1 MPARGI
7 ITLTTAPA
15 GSGKTYR
22 RGPHFLL
29 TYLLPETATTH
40 WSNLPLFPEKI
51 AEEAAKRTKRPL
63 EEFTNRIKLIP
74 PEVCDQ
80 WRAGESGPWEFFA
93 DIDLQDAHLAL
104 DEFHEFCGAN
114 TAPALREKYRVWFGQ
129 IRHRGATIEIISQDP
144 DKIGKEVEREC
155 ANRLALVNNEDR
167 RDPYFRIL
175 FGDWYELRAK
185 FITGQYIAAVWE
197 VEYRKA
203 NGKWVEE
210 DKRVF
215 WLDKTYF
222 PFYDSYSKP
231 TDSKVKGEAKKREF
245 EKRTRLGLIGWFI
258 RNNWP
263 RLVTKGALYGFF
275 VWLVCGGLVWL
286 MLQSVNFMNRR
297 VIAQMNRAAMGDLG
311 GAQITHKAA
320 NAATKPLAEVRPGL
334 RTTIEDL
341 PRPFAKQVV
350 PATEKASPE
359 RALAIQKELAQ
370 EYYNELQDERN
381 RSIELERQLEELQSR
396 LSKNSLVVCL
406 TPESMTLSDGQSYR
420 VGERVDSGLYAGR
433 IVKAIH
439 WNRRRVEFDDG
450 TVVGLPSEVVGVV
463 GESGVAAKPELLRP
477 AARSGGGEPAGT
489 QAGVS
494 GALRGAR

>member
-15 GSGKTYR
+15 GSGKTFR

-29 TYLLPETATTH
+29 NYLLTQTHASH

-51 AEEAAKRTKRPL
+51 AEEAAKRTGRPL
-63 EEFTNRIKLIP
+63 EEFIDRIKLIP

-80 WRAGESGPWEFFA
+80 WRSGDSGPWEFFA
-93 DIDLQDAHLAL
+93 SIDLQDAHLAL

-114 TAPALREKYRVWFGQ
+114 TPPALREKYRVWFGQ

-185 FITGQYIAAVWE
+185 FFTGQYIASVWE

-231 TDSKVKGEAKKREF
+231 TDSAVKGEASKREF

-258 RNNWP
+258 KNNWP
-263 RLVTKGALYGFF
+263 RLVWKGAIYGFV
-275 VWLVCGGLVWL
+275 VWLLCGGLVWL
-286 MLQSVNFMNRR
+286 MLQAVSVINHR
-297 VIAQMNRAAMGDLG
+297 VISQLNRAAVGDLG
-311 GAQITHKAA
+311 GVQTIHSTTTSIKGVTHPSA
-320 NAATKPLAEVRPGL
+320 
-334 RTTIEDL
+334 L
-341 PRPFAKQVV
+341 PRPQMIEDARK
-350 PATEKASPE
+350 TEAPTTMQ
-359 RALAIQKELAQ
+359 ALDIQKQQASQ
-370 EYYNELQDERN
+370 YYNELQEER
-381 RSIELERQLEELQSR
+381 SKSAELERTLAETQAKLK
-396 LSKNSLVVCL
+396 KNSLIVCL
-406 TPESMTLSDGQSYR
+406 TPDSMTLSDGQSYR
-420 VGERVDSGLYAGR
+420 VGERVDSGLYAGKL
-433 IVKAIH
+433 VKAIH
-439 WNRRRVEFDDG
+439 WNRRRVEFEDG
-450 TVVGLPSEVVGVV
+450 TLVGLAVVEDGAPRSVN
-463 GESGVAAKPELLRP
+463 GDGGMQQAGRSAGP
-477 AARSGGGEPAGT
+477 ATT
-489 QAGVS
+489 QAGLPRPV
-494 GALRGAR
+494 RGPE